1 MTKTIVDQAAR
12 DKIKQD
18 LHTNFLVEAG
28 AGSGKTTS
36 LVDRMV
42 NLIYTGTSKIEHIVA
57 ITFTRKAADELKV
70 RFQSVLEKTWK
81 EEADEAIRYR
91 LAEALQNI
99 ERCFLG
105 TVHAFCAKL
114 LRERPIEAGLDLAFK
129 ELEEADD
136 VEILEEAWGIYLQA
150 LQETRIDEL
159 KSVEDLGI
167 SVDELFNCLKE
178 LKDYPDVD
186 WVTEIVEKP
195 DLQTAFQSFMNVVK
209 EARRCIPEQEPDKGY
224 DSLQK
229 AIVTA
234 LQKVRFI
241 NVTMEKDII
250 SILTLFDKRLK
261 PTLNRWESKEDA
273 KFFEEK
279 ILTTFEALIKPL
291 LQEWKE
297 YCHPIITNFLLEAVQ
312 MYMSLKKERSLLNF
326 QDLLIKASTLLKNNG
341 EVRAYF
347 QEKYRFLL
355 VDEFQDT
362 DPIQAELMFYLTG
375 EDMNEPV
382 WTRCK
387 PKAGSLFVVGDPKQ
401 AIYRFRRADI
411 DTYNR
416 VKELIVNHGG
426 EVLQLTMNFRTLDSI
441 TNGLNTVFSH
451 YLPETESVYQA
462 AYRPLNSFHE
472 DTGDEWTGIKQLIVP
487 ADFSK
492 KEEII
497 EEDAK
502 NIAVCIRQQI
512 ESGKNAK
519 DFMILTRYNDGIGL
533 YAKAVEALGIS
544 VSISGE
550 VIIGETREFQELSIL
565 LKTFTDPT
573 DQISLVAVL
582 RGIFFGIS
590 DNDLYQ
596 WKKANGYFSI
606 YADVPEGLPTEVKKK
621 FELSL
626 GKLRSYQKWTRE
638 LAPTVAIEKIMD
650 DVGFYPLLLK
660 NNRSKRTYKSLQQI
674 LTALRKHEGSG
685 NSTYKQIFERLE
697 ELVFEK
703 SVVINIE
710 EDADAV
716 RIMNVHK
723 AKGLEAPIVFLA
735 HPAKVVKPDSFLNKH
750 IKREDSYSKGYFA
763 FSVRNGFQDKELALP
778 VGWESVKE
786 EELAYLTEE
795 EVRILYVAATRA
807 EKTLILSSNAKNNN
821 KNPWNHL
828 FEIENIAEIEIDSR
842 QVESSEAVISIS
854 LMDYLNKTEDT
865 LTWLDKRRE
874 KSFEHWS
881 PTKDKDY
888 AVIGTIEREEGGGM
902 DWGTVVHEVLEKVV
916 RGIDVSQFIK
926 SLLSKYDFSIERE
939 EEVIEIIRKFQQTE
953 IWDDI
958 TKAEMVLS
966 EVPFTRKITR
976 EEPLYR
982 WIEEQESETVLIK
995 GIIDLIYK
1003 TDDGWVIV
1011 DYKTDR
1017 PTNKEDFAKLEE
1029 FYRTQIGF
1037 YQEVWETLT
1046 NEKVAQKSLYFVYA

>member
-42 NLIYTGTSKIEHIVA
+42 NLIYTGTSKIEQIVA

-81 EEADEAIRYR
+81 EEEDEAIRYR

-136 VEILEEAWGIYLQA
+136 VDILEEAWGIYLQA

-159 KSVEDLGI
+159 NSVEDLGI
-167 SVDELFNCLKE
+167 SVDELFSCLKE
-178 LKDYPDVD
+178 LKDYPDVE
-186 WVTEIVEKP
+186 WVTETVERP
-195 DLQTAFQSFMNVVK
+195 DLNTAFQSFMNIVK

-241 NVTMEKDII
+241 DVTKEKDII
-250 SILTLFDKRLK
+250 SILTLFDKKLK

-273 KFFEEK
+273 KFYEEK
-279 ILTTFEALIKPL
+279 ISTTFEALIKPL

-297 YCHPIITNFLLEAVQ
+297 YCHPIITNFLLEAIQ
-312 MYMSLKKERSLLNF
+312 IYMSLKKERSLLNF

-347 QEKYRFLL
+347 QDKYRFLL

-362 DPIQAELMFYLTG
+362 DPIQAELMFFLTG
-375 EDMNEPV
+375 EDINEPV

-441 TNGLNTVFSH
+441 TNGLNSVFGR

-472 DTGDEWTGIKQLIVP
+472 DTGEEWTGIKQLIVP

-502 NIAVCIRQQI
+502 NIALCIRQQI
-512 ESGKNAK
+512 KSGKSAK

-533 YAKAVEALGIS
+533 YAQAVEALGIS

-596 WKKANGYFSI
+596 WKKENGYFSI

-621 FELSL
+621 FALSL
-626 GKLRSYQKWTRE
+626 GKLRSYQKWTRD
-638 LAPTVAIEKIMD
+638 LAPTVAIEKIID

-660 NNRSKRTYKSLQQI
+660 NNRSKRTYKSLLQI
-674 LTALRKHEGSG
+674 LTSLRKHEGSG

-703 SVVINIE
+703 SVVLNIE

-723 AKGLEAPIVFLA
+723 AKGLEASIVFLA
-735 HPAKVVKPDSFLNKH
+735 HPAKIVKPESFLNKH

-763 FSVRNGFQDKELALP
+763 FSVRNGFQEKELALP

-795 EVRILYVAATRA
+795 ELRILYVAATRA
-807 EKTLILSSNAKNNN
+807 EKTLILSSSAKNNN

-842 QVESSEAVISIS
+842 QVESSEAVISVS
-854 LMDYLNKTEDT
+854 LMDYLTKTEDT

-888 AVIGTIEREEGGGM
+888 AVIGKIEREEGGGM

-926 SLLSKYDFSIERE
+926 SLLSKYDFPIERE

-953 IWDDI
+953 IWNDI

-976 EEPLYR
+976 EEPLFG

-1029 FYRTQIGF
+1029 FYRTQIEF

-1046 NEKVAQKSLYFVYA
+1046 NERVAQKSLYFVYA